1 MTRPVKFVLALLQ
14 ISCGGATNGLAAGD
28 ADAQG
33 DAGPQEDTS
42 AQGGERPTDVSRL
55 PHLDGALPACITA
68 LALVMGGCTDAGS
81 TNLTDS
87 GTTENDSGM
96 MAATGLRDGG
106 QQSMMDTQSS
116 QPEVQI
122 GAQDAS
128 PKKDTV
134 NMSVPTTQDVISRL
148 KSIPKGVI
156 FVGTSNVGGP
166 PAIYLSFTQAYRID
180 QHVIPSGSTYDEH
193 FEFETTNM
201 TGKGPRGWVRAVFG
215 EFTPKTP
222 LTDAELAR
230 MQIPKEIRDGG
241 QRIPPVIGRAL
252 SIDDWISSHQDNLD
266 EAIANP

>member
-33 DAGPQEDTS
+33 DAST
-42 AQGGERPTDVSRL
+42 QGGEQPTDVSRL
-55 PHLDGALPACITA
+55 PHLDGALPACIAA

-134 NMSVPTTQDVISRL
+134 NMSVPSTQDVISRL
-148 KSIPKGVI
+148 KKIPKGVI

-166 PAIYLSFTQAYRID
+166 PAIYLSFTRSFDID
-180 QHVIPSGSTYDEH
+180 QHFIASVTSPEGYYN
-193 FEFETTNM
+193 FETTNVN
-201 TGKGPRGWVRAVFG
+201 GRGPRGWVRVVSG

-230 MQIPKEIRDGG
+230 MQVPKEVRDGSTRNPPIIG
-241 QRIPPVIGRAL
+241 QAL
-252 SIDDWISSHQDNLD
+252 SIDDWIAAHQDNLD